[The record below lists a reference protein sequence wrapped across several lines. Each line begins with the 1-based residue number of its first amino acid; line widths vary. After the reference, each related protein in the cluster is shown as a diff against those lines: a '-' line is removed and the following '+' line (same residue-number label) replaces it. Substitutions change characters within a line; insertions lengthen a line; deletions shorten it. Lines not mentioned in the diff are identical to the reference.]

1 MLSDISVDQIVRRI
15 EILTTERFSLRGN
28 NHIQRAARE
37 AKVRELLAAMREQA
51 SRTLMFHQ
59 AVTDLVGLGPT
70 DMKALDLAR
79 GEKYLTAGRLAEATG
94 LSTSATTAVL
104 DRLER
109 RGFVRRERDPADRRK
124 VVVVPTGRHDA
135 ELEPIFSRIADLT
148 RQALDD
154 YDEDQLALLVGFI
167 QRLNATAQAVTRS
180 ITSGRLGHS
189 AD

>member
-1 MLSDISVDQIVRRI
+1 MRVPGHNRVGSDAW
-15 EILTTERFSLRGN
+15 EAT
-28 NHIQRAARE
+28 AA
-37 AKVRELLAAMREQA
+37 ELLEAMREQA

-59 AVTDLVGLGPT
+59 AITELVGLGPT

-79 GEKYLTAGRLAEATG
+79 DEEHLTAGRLAQATG

-148 RQALDD
+148 RQSLDD